1 MFGKD
6 FWAYG
11 LEPNRPTFEAI
22 GRYVHEQGLSP
33 RVVTAD
39 ELFLEDVRVMIDPNN
54 RPGGP
59 NLIVT
64 AKTAHKVHF
73 LDAATLTMTATIDM
87 PGSTHEIALSLDG
100 RTAYASVYGDGIFA
114 KRVNPDR
121 RIVVI
126 DLPSKSLTRVIDLG
140 DVYAPHGVMIDG
152 PGTVW
157 SSGELGNAVLAIDPS
172 SDKVQKIDVG
182 ATAHWVAV
190 SHATGKLFVSVKQDH
205 VVVVDLARRVP
216 IDRIKVPHV
225 VEGLAISPDGGT
237 LYVCAQT
244 AAEFYVIDARSHA
257 LRRTVAIDGADASK
271 KQMRRVRV
279 SPDNK
284 YVVVSSNQDHH
295 AAIYE
300 AARAAA
306 DRVVSDQEIAHG
318 LRLRGRRQARL
329 SLLPRRR
336 RGVRVRA
343 RDRARDAHVR
353 RPRRAASSSSA
364 ITDQRLPKRFADE
377 A

>member
-1 MFGKD
+1 
-6 FWAYG
+6 
-11 LEPNRPTFEAI
+11 
-22 GRYVHEQGLSP
+22 
-33 RVVTAD
+33 
-39 ELFLEDVRVMIDPNN
+39 MIDPNN

-73 LDAATLTMTATIDM
+73 VDAETLAMTATIDM

-100 RTAYASVYGDGIFA
+100 RTAYASVYGDGTFA

-140 DVYAPHGVMIDG
+140 EVYAPHGVMIDG
-152 PGTVW
+152 SGTVW

-172 SDKVQKIDVG
+172 TGKVQKIDVG

-190 SHATGKLFVSVKQDH
+190 SHATGKLFASVKQDH
-205 VVVVDLARRVP
+205 VAVVDLARRTLT
-216 IDRIKVPHV
+216 DRIKVPHV

-237 LYVCAQT
+237 LCVCAQT

-257 LRRTVAIDGADASK
+257 LRQTVAIDGADAAK

-279 SPDNK
+279 SPDNR

-295 AAIYE
+295 AAIYQ
-300 AARAAA
+300 ADGLRQIASFPTKKSPMGFGFAA
-306 DRVVSDQEIAHG
+306 DGKHAYLCCHDDAEIFEFELATGRVMRTV
-318 LRLRGRRQARL
+318 
-329 SLLPRRR
+329 PT
-336 RGVRVRA
+336 
-343 RDRARDAHVR
+343 
-353 RPRRAASSSSA
+353 AAGCEF
-364 ITDQRLPKRFADE
+364 IVGYH
-377 A
+377 

>member
-1 MFGKD
+1 
-6 FWAYG
+6 
-11 LEPNRPTFEAI
+11 
-22 GRYVHEQGLSP
+22 
-33 RVVTAD
+33 
-39 ELFLEDVRVMIDPNN
+39 MIDPNN

-73 LDAATLTMTATIDM
+73 LDAETLAMTATIDM

-100 RTAYASVYGDGIFA
+100 RTAYASVYGDGTFA

-140 DVYAPHGVMIDG
+140 EVYAPHGVMIDG
-152 PGTVW
+152 SGTVW

-172 SDKVQKIDVG
+172 TGKVQKIDVG

-190 SHATGKLFVSVKQDH
+190 SHATGKLFASVKQDH
-205 VVVVDLARRVP
+205 VAVVDLARRTLT
-216 IDRIKVPHV
+216 DRIKVPHV

-257 LRRTVAIDGADASK
+257 LRQTVAIDGADAAK

-279 SPDNK
+279 SPDNR

-295 AAIYE
+295 AAIYQ
-300 AARAAA
+300 ADGLRQIASFPTKKSPMGFGFAA
-306 DRVVSDQEIAHG
+306 DGKHAYLCCHDDAEIFEFELATGRVMRTV
-318 LRLRGRRQARL
+318 
-329 SLLPRRR
+329 PT
-336 RGVRVRA
+336 
-343 RDRARDAHVR
+343 
-353 RPRRAASSSSA
+353 AAGCEF
-364 ITDQRLPKRFADE
+364 IVGYH
-377 A
+377 

>member
-1 MFGKD
+1 
-6 FWAYG
+6 
-11 LEPNRPTFEAI
+11 
-22 GRYVHEQGLSP
+22 
-33 RVVTAD
+33 
-39 ELFLEDVRVMIDPNN
+39 MIDPNN

-64 AKTAHKVHF
+64 AKSAHKMHF
-73 LDAATLTMTATIDM
+73 LDAATLAMTATLDM

-100 RTAYASVYGDGIFA
+100 RTAYASVYGDGTFA

-121 RIVVI
+121 RIAVI
-126 DLPSKSLTRVIDLG
+126 DLPSKALTRVIDLG

-152 PGTVW
+152 SGTVW

-190 SHATGKLFVSVKQDH
+190 SHTTGKVFVSVKQDH
-205 VVVVDLARRVP
+205 VVVVDTARRTP
-216 IDRIKVPHV
+216 IDRIKIPHV

-244 AAEFYVIDARSHA
+244 AAEFYVIDAQSHS
-257 LRRTVAIDGADASK
+257 LRQTVAIDGADAAK

-279 SPDNK
+279 SPDNN

-300 AARAAA
+300 AQSLRQIASFPTKKSPMGFGFAA
-306 DRVVSDQEIAHG
+306 DGKHAYLCCHDDGEVFEFELATGRVTRSF
-318 LRLRGRRQARL
+318 
-329 SLLPRRR
+329 PT
-336 RGVRVRA
+336 
-343 RDRARDAHVR
+343 
-353 RPRRAASSSSA
+353 AAGCEFIVA
-364 ITDQRLPKRFADE
+364 YH
-377 A
+377 